1 MPTEYA
7 SAIAI
12 VALVVALLAVL
23 LSLWLAL
30 RLRRAGRRGRPT
42 VASIDNLDEVVGE
55 LRRIDALA
63 ASLAEQTARLDV
75 VEGQARRSVQRV
87 GVVRYNPFEDT
98 GSNQSF
104 ALALLDSRADGIV
117 LSSLHSR
124 QATRIYIKPITGG
137 RSETA
142 LSDEETEA
150 LRRAGSPVDRP
161 A

>member
-1 MPTEYA
+1 MPTDYV

-12 VALVVALLAVL
+12 AALLVALFAVL

-30 RLRRAGRRGRPT
+30 RVRRASRGRPT
-42 VASIDNLDEVVGE
+42 AVSADNLDDVRAE

-63 ASLAEQTARLDV
+63 AALAEQAARLDV
-75 VEGQARRSVQRV
+75 VEGQAKRSVQHV
-87 GVVRYNPFEDT
+87 GIVRYNPFEDT

-104 ALALLDSRADGIV
+104 ALALLDSSADGIV

-124 QATRIYIKPITGG
+124 QSTRIYIKPITGG

-150 LRRAGSPVDRP
+150 LRRAGSSVGQPS
-161 A
+161 